1 MSQKNF
7 LYKEE
12 PMTRFEKEN
21 KEKEASI
28 FYSMFWYKKNHLLK
42 PPELDEEDMLILY
55 SISIPQDRI
64 YLLGF
69 DRKSSIM
76 AKLEIKLQH

>member
-1 MSQKNF
+1 
-7 LYKEE
+7 
-12 PMTRFEKEN
+12 MTRFEKEN
-21 KEKEASI
+21 KGKEASS
-28 FYSMFWYKKNHLLK
+28 FYSMIWHKKNQLLK

-69 DRKSSIM
+69 DRKSSRM
-76 AKLEIKLQH
+76 A